1 MCSAAAAVC
10 PPVVGVAAGVFGVGV
25 ALGATAAVC
34 PPVGIAAIFV
44 AGVALGAAF
53 RVKQATHHAVDDT
66 DLYALHAVASAAA
79 ASEAATGCL
88 RVVKSAAC
96 SAFEGAKRFAI
107 ARWACQCHGT
117 GKNNKDEEAPAAK
130 RDELD
135 VDVDGEMDH
144 HRAAHQLVV
153 SEAALFDVACSSGPG
168 GGTAPAPWDSAVVF
182 PANASGAL
190 PALVDASASELL
202 AARAAWR
209 ASEVMAVLETL
220 KPLEE
225 KLGANI
231 PREAKSCIC
240 VMAAAAGV
248 CLDVF
253 KPPTGGSVGGSSG
266 LRTRGG
272 AVAEPRFRG
281 HGTSNRRAV
290 Q

>member
-1 MCSAAAAVC
+1 MGAAASIIALHPTMCSAAAAVC

-34 PPVGIAAIFV
+34 PPVV
-44 AGVALGAAF
+44 PV
-53 RVKQATHHAVDDT
+53 
-66 DLYALHAVASAAA
+66 
-79 ASEAATGCL
+79 
-88 RVVKSAAC
+88 
-96 SAFEGAKRFAI
+96 
-107 ARWACQCHGT
+107 
-117 GKNNKDEEAPAAK
+117 
-130 RDELD
+130 
-135 VDVDGEMDH
+135 
-144 HRAAHQLVV
+144 RAAR
-153 SEAALFDVACSSGPG
+153 
-168 GGTAPAPWDSAVVF
+168 GTAPAPWDSAVVF